1 MAVECSSGGESAHS
15 ALPGR
20 RLLRSSTKLQTACSR
35 RRKES
40 LTKVAAARY
49 RQIIPCD
56 QVPPALNFSV
66 RDSLSRLLQGIRLGR
81 GLDSH
86 YLICYNV
93 L

>member
-1 MAVECSSGGESAHS
+1 MALRRSSGRESAHS
-15 ALPGR
+15 TLPDR
-20 RLLRSSTKLQTACSR
+20 RLLRSSMKSQKGCSR

-66 RDSLSRLLQGIRLGR
+66 RDSLRRLLQGIRLGR

-86 YLICYNV
+86 YLSCYNV